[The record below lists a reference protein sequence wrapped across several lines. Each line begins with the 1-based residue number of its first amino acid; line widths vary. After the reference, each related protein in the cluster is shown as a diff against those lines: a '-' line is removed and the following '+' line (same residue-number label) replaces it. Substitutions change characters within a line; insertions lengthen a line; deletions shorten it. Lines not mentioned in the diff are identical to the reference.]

1 MNFPPCPLNRAQ
13 QPEDRQVK
21 SRWLDGARVS
31 VRVLLNVYNGKTVN
45 LGSWSPGWTGEKEE
59 VKRVADGE
67 KVQGLKIEFL
77 KEFEET

>member
-1 MNFPPCPLNRAQ
+1 M
-13 QPEDRQVK
+13 
-21 SRWLDGARVS
+21 
-31 VRVLLNVYNGKTVN
+31 LNVYNGKTVN

-77 KEFEET
+77 KELEET